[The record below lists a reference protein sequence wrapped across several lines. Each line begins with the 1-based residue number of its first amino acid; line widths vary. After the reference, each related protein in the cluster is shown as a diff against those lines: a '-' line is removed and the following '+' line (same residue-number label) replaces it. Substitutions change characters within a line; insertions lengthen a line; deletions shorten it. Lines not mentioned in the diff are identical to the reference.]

1 MPPSRTFA
9 LTKPFAIGALC
20 LALAACKEAQTAAS
34 PTPPVPEVSYIAVTQ
49 QSLPYIRELPGRVVA
64 MRVAEVRARVAGLV
78 VERTFTQG
86 SVVRAGDLLY
96 RIDRA
101 PFAVELASAEAN
113 LARAEAAHELALQQA
128 NRMRSLAPS
137 QAVSRAQIDAAIAA
151 QKQAE
156 AEVAGARASRDRAA
170 LNLSYTEVRAPISG
184 RIGRALL
191 TEGSLVEAAT
201 GQPLAT
207 IQKTDPVYV
216 DITQSVGELNRLRRD
231 LASGELERRDHR
243 EAHVQLILDDGTRYG
258 HQGRFLFSDI
268 TADPSTGQVTL
279 RIEIPNPAGELF
291 PGMYVR
297 ARIEQAIDTD
307 AITVPQQAIQRS
319 NDGRAEVWVI
329 GDGDRVALQPVEV
342 GPLIDGAWVIRSGLQ
357 PGQRVVVEGFQKF
370 SAGNEVRPV
379 AQSAP
384 TAVAGQKTGGPQTT
398 GSTSR

>member
-1 MPPSRTFA
+1 MPSLIPHLPRPLA
-9 LTKPFAIGALC
+9 AGLLC
-20 LALAACKEAQTAAS
+20 LALSLPLSACNEAQPAAS
-34 PTPPVPEVSYIAVTQ
+34 AAPPVPEVSYVAVTQ
-49 QSLPYIRELPGRVVA
+49 QPIPYMRELPGRVVA
-64 MRVAEVRARVAGLV
+64 MRLAEVRARVAGLV
-78 VERTFTQG
+78 VERTFMQG
-86 SVVRAGDLLY
+86 SLVKAGDLLY

-101 PFAVELASAEAN
+101 PFEVELASAEAN
-113 LARAEAAHELALQQA
+113 LARAVAAHELALQQA

-137 QAVSRAQIDAAIAA
+137 QAVSRAQIDAAVAA

-191 TEGSLVEAAT
+191 TEGTLVEAAA
-201 GQPLAT
+201 GAPLAT

-231 LASGELERRDHR
+231 LASGELEQRDHR
-243 EAHVQLILDDGTRYG
+243 EAHVQLILDDGTRYE
-258 HQGRFLFSDI
+258 HQGRLLFSDI

-279 RIEIPNPAGELF
+279 RVEIPNPAGELF

-307 AITVPQQAIQRS
+307 AIAVPQQAIQRS
-319 NDGRAEVWVI
+319 NDGRPEVWVI
-329 GDGDRVALQPVEV
+329 GEGDRVALQPVEV
-342 GPLIDGAWVIRSGLQ
+342 GPVVDGAWIIRSGLR

-370 SAGNEVRPV
+370 SAGHQVRPV
-379 AQSAP
+379 EHVAP
-384 TAVAGQKTGGPQTT
+384 TAVA
-398 GSTSR
+398 SRGARADASR

>member
-1 MPPSRTFA
+1 MPSLVPHLPR
-9 LTKPFAIGALC
+9 P
-20 LALAACKEAQTAAS
+20 LAAGLVCLVLSLPLSACNEAQPAAS
-34 PTPPVPEVSYIAVTQ
+34 AAPPVPEVSYVAVTQ
-49 QSLPYIRELPGRVVA
+49 QPIPYMRELPGRVVA
-64 MRVAEVRARVAGLV
+64 MRLAEVRARVAGLV
-78 VERTFTQG
+78 VERTFMQG
-86 SVVRAGDLLY
+86 SLVKAGDLLY

-101 PFAVELASAEAN
+101 PFEVELASAEAN
-113 LARAEAAHELALQQA
+113 LARAVAAHELALQQA

-137 QAVSRAQIDAAIAA
+137 QAVSRAQIDAAVAA

-191 TEGSLVEAAT
+191 TEGTLVEAAA
-201 GQPLAT
+201 GAPLAT

-231 LASGELERRDHR
+231 LASGELEQRDHR
-243 EAHVQLILDDGTRYG
+243 EAHVQLILDDGTRYE
-258 HQGRFLFSDI
+258 HQGRLLFSDI

-279 RIEIPNPAGELF
+279 RVEIPNPAGELF

-307 AITVPQQAIQRS
+307 AIAVPQQAIQRS
-319 NDGRAEVWVI
+319 NDGRPEVWVI
-329 GDGDRVALQPVEV
+329 DEGDRVALQPVEV
-342 GPLIDGAWVIRSGLQ
+342 GPVVDGAWIIRSGLR

-370 SAGNEVRPV
+370 SAGHQVRPV
-379 AQSAP
+379 EHAAP
-384 TAVAGQKTGGPQTT
+384 TAVA
-398 GSTSR
+398 SRGARADASR